1 MTMQKK
7 ECIELIKSFIAERLD
22 GDIRKFYY
30 YDLDQLEK
38 DEKYGAYDPDNS
50 RIANAIYVVLWGNTV
65 PNLTMNN
72 LGGEMYRGD
81 TMNSFNTLMGRPN
94 EDGTSFLGV
103 QKYTHDLKIINLA
116 KMYHEKYHTL
126 GNMMVLPN
134 KTLESA
140 RTTLNL
146 LRGGGPWYDYF
157 DLFLSDIKNLMV
169 GINASKIDHRLI
181 ELVEINSDFFDYFR
195 GIEGFKDFCKT
206 FYLDKYVDLE
216 SLKVRDVFSP
226 HARHWP
232 TRYSEE
238 EYKKY
243 VVAYITKAT
252 EIIDYRCGRMI
263 EALEEEIVKYDPTFK
278 VSPKFKEQ
286 QSYSQLV
293 NNKFESVTEVKKQP
307 LKERFNRKETSKTEK
322 LKEKIEQF
330 KSNFKK
336 NLLENIALLLA
347 FFPLATI
354 ILYSIVLLVRFW
366 VLNEYNHDANILEQN
381 YLDSNN
387 PIMVLLIV
395 IFCLAVSLMSISY
408 VRKHTGIRKIIII
421 LFIVLQIFMY
431 MIPLVFILMSGVI
444 TRSEWFNSNFI
455 YNVQIIK
462 LYIQIYGIACI
473 VTLIIPFIMFLFEAQ
488 YRQFLKR
495 WLMSLF
501 LFFIV
506 VPLAFS
512 LLTKKFFVYLVVIAG
527 ALYIVYMLYLAI
539 RDKCPSC
546 DKLNGLKYVS
556 RTLVREDNISVLV
569 ENRIKDKAGNVI
581 RTNEQYVPGVRKVY
595 EYAFRCSHCEYVEKR
610 TVTRDEKCI

>member
-7 ECIELIKSFIAERLD
+7 ECIELIKSFIDERLD
-22 GDIRKFYY
+22 GDIRKFYS

-146 LRGGGPWYDYF
+146 LRGGGAWYDYF
-157 DLFLSDIKNLMV
+157 DLFLSDIKNIMV
-169 GINASKIDHRLI
+169 GINTSNIDERLK
-181 ELVEINSDFFDYFR
+181 ELVEINSDFFDCFR

-243 VVAYITKAT
+243 VIAYITKAT

-293 NNKFESVTEVKKQP
+293 NDKFESVTEVKSQP
-307 LKERFNRKETSKTEK
+307 LKERFNKQVTSKTEK
-322 LKEKIEQF
+322 LKEKIDQF

-336 NLLENIALLLA
+336 NLLENIALLLV

-354 ILYSIVLLVRFW
+354 ILQSVVLLFRFW
-366 VLNEYNHDANILEQN
+366 VLNDYNHDADILEQN
-381 YLDSNN
+381 YLYSNN
-387 PIMVLLIV
+387 SIMALLIV

-408 VRKHTGIRKIIII
+408 VRKHTGIRKVLMI
-421 LFIVLQIFMY
+421 LFIILQIFMY
-431 MIPLVFILMSGVI
+431 VFPLVFILISEVI
-444 TRSEWFNSNFI
+444 ARSEWFNSNYT
-455 YNVQIIK
+455 YNAIE
-462 LYIQIYGIACI
+462 LYIHIYEIACI
-473 VTLIIPFIMFLFEAQ
+473 VTLIIPFIMFLFEAH

-495 WLMSLF
+495 WFMSFLLF
-501 LFFIV
+501 IIV

-539 RDKCPSC
+539 RDRCPSC
-546 DKLNGLKYVS
+546 GKLNCLKYVS
-556 RTLVREDNISVLV
+556 RTLVKEDNISVLV
-569 ENRIKDKAGNVI
+569 ENSIKDKAGNVI
-581 RTNEQYVPGVRKVY
+581 GTTEQYVPGVRKVY
-595 EYAFRCSHCEYVEKR
+595 KDVFKCSHCEYVAKR
-610 TVTRDEKCI
+610 TVTRDEKRI